1 MWNNIILTIFDNISK
16 VTVVEKNIY
25 LINLMY
31 PYLSFLIEA
40 SKWKLLGKKYIYLAS
55 EHRQVSSLFINNFD
69 SHSDWQSTNINS
81 AVWQGEIKDLPLKFG
96 FGDSFDNMFSDAAK
110 K

>member
-1 MWNNIILTIFDNISK
+1 
-16 VTVVEKNIY
+16 
-25 LINLMY
+25 MY